1 MSRIDHDMKTK
12 QERMAYQNRPRY
24 KWFKKVN
31 ILESLKSRDLW
42 IAIYLFLAFQGSI
55 LFLSLSS
62 ARDNNRLFL
71 AISLILAVGVSV
83 HGIII
88 ARKRQRVKFRYEPI
102 VWWKLLLSV
111 IFIYLGVFSI
121 SVLFVH
127 LDWEIVQQP
136 NQDALNKLMQTY
148 FLPMMFIT
156 TVVAP
161 ITEELTFRE
170 FLPHA
175 FGPSYISFIIS
186 SIVFTLLHSPSGLIG
201 LFMYGFLSIA
211 FLYLRLTTN
220 NISTVIYAHM
230 GYNFLTVVLSLL

>member
-1 MSRIDHDMKTK
+1 MKTK
-12 QERMAYQNRPRY
+12 QERLAYQNRARY
-24 KWFKKVN
+24 QFLKKIN

-42 IAIYLFLAFQGSI
+42 IAVYLFLAFQGSI
-55 LFLSLSS
+55 LFLTLSS
-62 ARDNNRLFL
+62 ARDNNKLFL
-71 AISLILAVGVSV
+71 AISLVLAIGVSV
-83 HGIII
+83 HGLII
-88 ARKRQRVKFRYEPI
+88 ARRRQRVKFRYEPV

-121 SVLFVH
+121 SVLFTY
-127 LDWEIVQQP
+127 LDWNIVQQP
-136 NQDALNKLMQTY
+136 NQDALNKLMETY
-148 FLPMMFIT
+148 FIPMMFIT

-175 FGPSYISFIIS
+175 FGPSYISFIIIS
-186 SIVFTLLHSPSGLIG
+186 LIFTLLHSPSGLIG

-211 FLYLRLTTN
+211 FLHLRLTTN

-230 GYNFLTVVLSLL
+230 GYNFLTVILSMI